1 MSEPTG
7 HAAFHLLKEGPTHS
21 GTDAGTKA
29 QRRAVLKE
37 SMRHLDPKDVARH
50 ARKNPSIVSAD
61 SHLNTAF
68 VNDGEGGFGVASA
81 VGEVIA
87 YGNAREGAV
96 RRKISKGWTT
106 VNLFVVH
113 LPKTLCVE
121 IEDYYPRVH
130 RNGQRRL
137 DPITGEPMSRS
148 RWLARDRDEAM
159 RYFAD
164 AVAFLSEHVIPGG
177 QAAIHGW
184 ATNFDETTPHIQ
196 LMADPFAPDPKAP
209 ATKTGAL
216 RTEQNQAYGE
226 HRERRDANDKL
237 IHRRD
242 KFRRYQA
249 EMREHM
255 LARGWP
261 VEKDPGPRH
270 GKGQSNSEYQDAQ
283 DERADAAAHNA
294 AAQEAEARAEAA
306 QADAR
311 RTHEAAFDLVA
322 DMVEAQQVGDHEL
335 ELEREE
341 MYGEL
346 GAEHA
351 KLRRKEQQ
359 VDDVLTLERQIIA
372 TERAKE
378 KAEFDQALERLASQN
393 RAAACRE
400 RAAEERERDAAAR
413 KEEASTQLA
422 ELQRKLADV
431 HKLFLTVQ
439 HLGRATVELAKAGGV
454 RLPAAQLSRV
464 KQARVAHDELV
475 RRVLSGSEDGERSV
489 EDQDLGR

>member
-1 MSEPTG
+1 MNEPTG
-7 HAAFHLLKEGPTHS
+7 HAAFHLLKDGPTHS
-21 GTDAGTKA
+21 GTATGTKA

-50 ARKNPSIVSAD
+50 AKKNPSIVPAD

-68 VNDGEGGFGVASA
+68 VNDGDGGFAVATTVS
-81 VGEVIA
+81 EVIA

-96 RRKISKGWTT
+96 RRKITKGQTT

-148 RWLARDRDEAM
+148 RWVARDRDEAM

-164 AVAFLSEHVIPGG
+164 AVAFLGDRVIPGG

-209 ATKTGAL
+209 ATVIGAL

-226 HRERRDANDKL
+226 HREVRDTNDKL
-237 IHRRD
+237 IHRSI

-249 EMREHM
+249 EMRESM
-255 LARGWP
+255 LSRGWP

-270 GKGQSNSEYQDAQ
+270 GKGQPNTEYQETQ
-283 DERADAAAHNA
+283 DEKADVAAHQA

-306 QADAR
+306 QADAQR
-311 RTHEAAFDLVA
+311 EHEAAIDLIA
-322 DMVEAQQVGDHEL
+322 DVVEAQQIGNHEL

-351 KLRRKEQQ
+351 KLRRREQQ
-359 VDDVLTLERQIIA
+359 VDDILTLERQMIA
-372 TERAKE
+372 ADRAKE
-378 KAEFDQALERLASQN
+378 KAELDQAMERLESQN
-393 RAAACRE
+393 RSAARRE
-400 RAAEERERDAAAR
+400 QAAEEREQDAATR
-413 KEEASTQLA
+413 KDEADKQLA
-422 ELQRKLADV
+422 ELQRTLADG
-431 HKLFLTVQ
+431 HKLFLAAQ
-439 HLGRATVELAKAGGV
+439 RLGRETVELAKASGV
-454 RLPAAQLSRV
+454 RLPASQVSRV

-475 RRVLSGSEDGERSV
+475 RRVLSGSEYGGRSV
-489 EDQDLGR
+489 DGQDLDR

>member
-21 GTDAGTKA
+21 GTATGTKA

-50 ARKNPSIVSAD
+50 EKKNPSIVPAD

-68 VNDGEGGFGVASA
+68 VNDGEGGFGVATTVS
-81 VGEVIA
+81 EVIA
-87 YGNAREGAV
+87 YGNAREDAV
-96 RRKISKGWTT
+96 RRKISKGQTT

-130 RNGQRRL
+130 RNGLRRL

-148 RWLARDRDEAM
+148 RWVARDRDEAM

-164 AVAFLSEHVIPGG
+164 AVAFLGEHVIPGG

-209 ATKTGAL
+209 ATKAGAL
-216 RTEQNQAYGE
+216 RTAQNQAYGE
-226 HRERRDANDKL
+226 HREVRDAHEKM
-237 IHRRD
+237 IQRRD

-255 LARGWP
+255 LARRWP

-270 GKGQSNSEYQDAQ
+270 GKGQPNSEYQETQ
-283 DERADAAAHNA
+283 DEKADAAAHHA
-294 AAQEAEARAEAA
+294 AAQEAEALAEAA
-306 QADAR
+306 QADAQR
-311 RTHEAAFDLVA
+311 EHDAAIDLVA
-322 DMVEAQQVGDHEL
+322 DVVEAQQVADHEL

-341 MYGEL
+341 LYGEL
-346 GAEHA
+346 VAEHA
-351 KLRRKEQQ
+351 KLRQKEQQ
-359 VDDVLTLERQIIA
+359 IDDVLNLERQLIA
-372 TERAKE
+372 ADRAKE
-378 KAEFDQALERLASQN
+378 KAEVDQAMERLESQN
-393 RAAACRE
+393 RAAARRE
-400 RAAEERERDAAAR
+400 QAAEERERDATAR
-413 KEEASTQLA
+413 KDEADRHAA
-422 ELQRKLADV
+422 ELQRKLADG
-431 HKLFLTVQ
+431 HKLFLAAQ
-439 HLGRATVELAKAGGV
+439 QLGRETVELAKASGI
-454 RLPAAQLSRV
+454 RLPASRLARV

-475 RRVLSGSEDGERSV
+475 RRVLSSDEDG
-489 EDQDLGR
+489 GRRADAHNLDR

>member
-21 GTDAGTKA
+21 GTATGTKA

-50 ARKNPSIVSAD
+50 SKKNPSIVPTD

-68 VNDGEGGFGVASA
+68 VNDGEGGFGVATA
-81 VGEVIA
+81 VGEVVS

-96 RRKISKGWTT
+96 RRKISKGQTT

-137 DPITGEPMSRS
+137 DPITGKPMSRS

-159 RYFAD
+159 RYFAA
-164 AVAFLSEHVIPGG
+164 AVAFLGEHVIPGG

-209 ATKTGAL
+209 ATKAGAL
-216 RTEQNQAYGE
+216 RTKQNQAYGE
-226 HRERRDANDKL
+226 HREVRDTNDKL

-255 LARGWP
+255 LAQGWP

-270 GKGQSNSEYQDAQ
+270 GKGQPNSEYQDTQ
-283 DERADAAAHNA
+283 DEKADAAAHHA

-306 QADAR
+306 QADAQ
-311 RTHEAAFDLVA
+311 RTHEAAVDLVA
-322 DMVEAQQVGDHEL
+322 DVAEAQQVADHEL
-335 ELEREE
+335 ELERQEL
-341 MYGEL
+341 YGEL

-351 KLRRKEQQ
+351 KLRRREQQ
-359 VDDVLTLERQIIA
+359 VDDILTLERQRIA
-372 TERAKE
+372 ADRAKE
-378 KAEFDQALERLASQN
+378 RAEVDQAIDRLESQN
-393 RAAACRE
+393 RAAARRE
-400 RAAEERERDAAAR
+400 QAAEERERDAAAR
-413 KEEASTQLA
+413 TDEADRQLA
-422 ELQRKLADV
+422 ELQRKLADG
-431 HKLFLTVQ
+431 HKLFLAAQ
-439 HLGRATVELAKAGGV
+439 QLGRETVELAKASGI
-454 RLPAAQLSRV
+454 RLPASQVSRV

-475 RRVLSGSEDGERSV
+475 RRVLSNDEDARRRA
-489 EDQDLGR
+489 DAHNLDR